1 MASTLARPTIVLS
14 RSPPPMR
21 GPRPLPARPT
31 NARSPAQPTPA
42 PAESVKQSDQQLK
55 IVKPKRATYILQW
68 ASDVQPGSPLAP
80 SPNAEHLHD
89 PLLSASTQDFALRL
103 MSFAQ
108 GACSPTS
115 NNIGRIITAP
125 LATGL
130 VSLNKPTPKAPRLEA
145 RSPSVASPSTG
156 RYNLSASGRRARAQP
171 SVRRTVTRQ
180 QSRRGTPG
188 RAQSRRLRDGRSK
201 RASRMLLT
209 LAESG
214 VEETDVRRLT
224 MRLSRQVSVAHR
236 PATRVAAPTPP
247 SREVFLDDDEWEFAP
262 LLLVDSTGADDGE
275 WEDFD
280 GPTTAAFPDTA
291 AALQPGSAFTMQSR
305 SESASAY
312 SHESDLASPYAL
324 PQPHDERSA
333 GRATPPLPDSANTGS
348 SSTTPGLSLLAI
360 PARSQRKA
368 AHLRKASYV
377 TELEAFT
384 APKTPISPG
393 TAPMLPTPKGPAR
406 RRPAPLNIPEP
417 PTAARFSTSS
427 PLDLQLVRAAFIAQS
442 YAPARRPPS
451 GDVGAVP
458 RRLPTPEAEKKA
470 AATSQHSARVNITG
484 GMKSMVTAL
493 KTSRNGNAPR
503 GNARREWI

>member
-1 MASTLARPTIVLS
+1 MTSSLARPTIVLS

-21 GPRPLPARPT
+21 GPRPLPARPIKT
-31 NARSPAQPTPA
+31 SAPAQPA
-42 PAESVKQSDQQLK
+42 PVAEQVDQSNQQLK
-55 IVKPKRATYILQW
+55 ITKPKRATYIRQW
-68 ASDVQPGSPLAP
+68 VHDVQPGSPLAP

-89 PLLSASTQDFALRL
+89 PLLSAGTHDFARRL

-115 NNIGRIITAP
+115 NNIARIITAP
-125 LATGL
+125 MATGL
-130 VSLNKPTPKAPRLEA
+130 VPLKKPISKTARLEV

-156 RYNLSASGRRARAQP
+156 RYNISASGRRTRAQP
-171 SVRRTVTRQ
+171 SLRRTITRQ
-180 QSRRGTPG
+180 QSRRGASG
-188 RAQSRRLRDGRSK
+188 RAQNRRPRDQRSK

-209 LAESG
+209 LADGG
-214 VEETDVRRLT
+214 VDEANVRRLT
-224 MRLSRQVSVAHR
+224 MRLSRQVSVANR
-236 PATRVAAPTPP
+236 PAARVAAPQPP

-275 WEDFD
+275 WVDFD
-280 GPTTAAFPDTA
+280 GPATAAFPDTA
-291 AALQPGSAFTMQSR
+291 AALQPGSAFTMQSQT
-305 SESASAY
+305 ESASAY
-312 SHESDLASPYAL
+312 SHESDLVSPYVL
-324 PQPHDERSA
+324 PQPHDERSL
-333 GRATPPLPDSANTGS
+333 GRATPPPLPDSANTGS
-348 SSTTPGLSLLAI
+348 ASTTPGLSLLAI

-384 APKTPISPG
+384 IPKTPVSPG
-393 TAPMLPTPKGPAR
+393 VAPVLPTPKGPAR

-442 YAPARRPPS
+442 YNPRRS

-458 RRLPTPEAEKKA
+458 RRLPTPEADKKVA
-470 AATSQHSARVNITG
+470 AGGQLGARVNIAG

-493 KTSRNGNAPR
+493 KSSRNGNTP
-503 GNARREWI
+503 RREWI